1 MALTQTDL
9 DAIDAA
15 IASGE
20 LSVRDKDG
28 RQITYRSM
36 GELLQARDAIRAEIN
51 STSTTARPY
60 PRHQLANFS
69 D

>member
-1 MALTQTDL
+1 MALTSSDL

-36 GELLQARDAIRAEIN
+36 GELLQARDAIKAEVA
-51 STSTTARPY
+51 STSSTARPY
-60 PRHQLANFS
+60 PRHQMADFS

>member
-1 MALTQTDL
+1 MALTSTDL
-9 DAIDAA
+9 DSINAA

-28 RQITYRSM
+28 RQITYRTM
-36 GELLQARDAIRAEIN
+36 GELMQARDAIKAEIA
-51 STSTTARPY
+51 STSTTARLY
-60 PRHQLANFS
+60 PRHQLADFS